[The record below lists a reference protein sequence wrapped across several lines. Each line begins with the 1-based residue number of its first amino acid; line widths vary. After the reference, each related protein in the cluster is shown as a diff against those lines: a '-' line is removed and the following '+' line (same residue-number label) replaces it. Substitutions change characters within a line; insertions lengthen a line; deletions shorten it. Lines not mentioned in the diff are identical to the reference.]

1 MSARI
6 WFGLPSYEKN
16 FLLLS
21 SNTEQSFIDN
31 AKVRVISDARIL
43 LLTFLPS
50 AKGAGTRRI
59 LGGGS
64 GA

>member
-6 WFGLPSYEKN
+6 WFGLPSYPKN

-21 SNTEQSFIDN
+21 SNTERSFIDN
-31 AKVRVISDARIL
+31 PRFRVISDARTL

-50 AKGAGTRRI
+50 ANGAGTRRI